1 MSSVITRLTRKR
13 ASLPRRRNSASSPS
27 SDAAR
32 TAKLVSGCD
41 ATTILSSNRMEV
53 SGRLVTMRIVLSSI
67 VVATLL
73 VAASAAAQ
81 PPATPPAPLPPGQTN
96 DPFPAPIPER
106 DSVIRVNV
114 REFATL
120 PDIDGVAARMMNL
133 EDEPGTKR
141 LFVSDMR
148 GPLYSVSYDGA
159 TVRLYVDTNDPKWA
173 VPVQSQG
180 RERGFQSFA
189 FHPQF
194 AQAGT
199 PGFGKFYTY
208 SDTSNMTPEPDF
220 TSPGVKPTHDTVLL
234 EWTAKTPTA
243 EAYDGGPPR
252 ELFRMRQPFA
262 NHNAGDLSFHP
273 LAKPGSPEF
282 GLLYVGVADG
292 GSGGDPMNLSQSL
305 GSAFGKIFRIDPLGS
320 NSRNKK
326 YGIPAGNPFVKTK
339 DALGEVYALGVRN
352 PQRFAWDPRNGNM
365 FVADIGQNIVEEVSP
380 VTAGANLGW
389 NTWEGSYRFISRQA
403 VSAEKPRSDPVM
415 TYPVAEY
422 GQIDPLLQNQSAA
435 SGLIVYRG
443 KEIPQLSNR
452 LIFTDMPSG
461 EIFYVSADKLPPGGQ
476 DPIRRVLI
484 GTEGDFKTV
493 LQVIQAK
500 NQQQGKKPATRADLR
515 ISAGPANQIFLL
527 NKGDGVIRVLAP

>member
-1 MSSVITRLTRKR
+1 
-13 ASLPRRRNSASSPS
+13 
-27 SDAAR
+27 
-32 TAKLVSGCD
+32 
-41 ATTILSSNRMEV
+41 
-53 SGRLVTMRIVLSSI
+53 MRFVLSTI
-67 VVATLL
+67 VVAVLG
-73 VAASAAAQ
+73 VAASASAQ

-194 AQAGT
+194 AQADT

-243 EAYDGGPPR
+243 EAYDGGLPR

-292 GSGGDPMNLSQSL
+292 GSGGDPMNLSQNL

-326 YGIPAGNPFVKTK
+326 YGIPASNPFVKTK

-389 NTWEGSYRFISRQA
+389 NVWEGSYRFISRQA
-403 VSAEKPRSDPVM
+403 VSQEKPRSDPSM
-415 TYPVAEY
+415 TYPVAEF

-435 SGLIVYRG
+435 SGLVVYRG
-443 KEIPQLSNR
+443 KEIPQLSNL

-484 GTEGDFKTV
+484 GSEGDFKTV

-500 NQQQGKKPATRADLR
+500 NQAQGKKPATRADLR
-515 ISAGPANQIFLL
+515 ISPGPANQIFLL
-527 NKGDGVIRVLAP
+527 NKGDGVIRVLTP

>member
-1 MSSVITRLTRKR
+1 
-13 ASLPRRRNSASSPS
+13 
-27 SDAAR
+27 
-32 TAKLVSGCD
+32 
-41 ATTILSSNRMEV
+41 
-53 SGRLVTMRIVLSSI
+53 MRIAISSI
-67 VVATLL
+67 VVAALF
-73 VAASAAAQ
+73 VAVSAAAQ

-106 DSVIRVNV
+106 DSVIRVNA

-159 TVRLYVDTNDPKWA
+159 TVRLYVDTNDPKWG

-180 RERGFQSFA
+180 RERGFQSFT

-194 AQAGT
+194 AQAGA

-208 SDTSNMTPEPDF
+208 SDTSNMTPAPDF
-220 TSPGVKPTHDTVLL
+220 TTPGQKPTHDTVLL

-243 EAYDGGPPR
+243 ETYDGGPPR

-273 LAKPGSPEF
+273 LAKPGSPEY
-282 GLLYVGVADG
+282 GLLYVGIADG
-292 GSGGDPMNLSQSL
+292 GSGGDPMNLSQNL

-320 NSRNKK
+320 NSPNKK
-326 YGIPAGNPFVKTK
+326 YGIPANNPFLKTK
-339 DALGEVYALGVRN
+339 DALPELYAIGVRN

-365 FVADIGQNIVEEVSP
+365 FVADIGQNIIEEVSP

-389 NTWEGSYRFISRQA
+389 NVWEGSYRFISRQA
-403 VSAEKPRSDPVM
+403 VSTDKPRSDPMM
-415 TYPVAEY
+415 TYPVAEW
-422 GQIDPLLQNQSAA
+422 GQLDPLLQNQSAA

-443 KEIPQLSNR
+443 KEIPQLSNL

-461 EIFYVSADKLPPGGQ
+461 EIFYLNADKLPPGGQ

-484 GTEGDFKTV
+484 GTEGDFKTM

-527 NKGDGVIRVLAP
+527 NKADGVIRVLTP